1 MYDRLSVLC
10 NTLRCGVCCESG
22 AVPGMQCQRCQSQP
36 DWHVSIL
43 LGVHGLVIVALCQVQ
58 ILESKIRSSSHIYNT
73 SIVHF

>member
-1 MYDRLSVLC
+1 M
-10 NTLRCGVCCESG
+10 
-22 AVPGMQCQRCQSQP
+22 
-36 DWHVSIL
+36 SIL